1 MGPPYSGEVIM
12 VKVFVSSVIPA
23 PAEKVWAVIRDFND
37 MPSWHPLIGRST
49 IEGGKP
55 SDCVGCI
62 RSLTLTDGIRVREQL
77 LSLSDFDYSFS
88 YAIVESGLDVSNYV
102 AGLKLRPV
110 TDGNQTF
117 GEGTAEFETPPGSEQ
132 ETAGMI
138 SRDVFQAGFD
148 ALKKHLAG

>member
-1 MGPPYSGEVIM
+1 MI
-12 VKVFVSSVIPA
+12 KVFVSSVIPA
-23 PAEKVWAVIRDFND
+23 PAEKVWAVLRDFND
-37 MPSWHPLIGRST
+37 MPSWHPLISRST
-49 IEGGKP
+49 IEGGRS

-62 RSLTLTDGIRVREQL
+62 RCLTLTDGIQVREQL

-102 AGLKLRPV
+102 AGLKLTPV
-110 TDGNQTF
+110 TDGNHTF
-117 GEGTAEFETPPGSEQ
+117 GEWTAEFETSPGSEQ

-138 SRDVFQAGFD
+138 SRDLFQASFD